1 MFLCFLILI
10 NTFLGLNDSSL
21 IQLSKLVEKKY
32 NAPNKKYVVLIDYSK
47 SINSNRLFLIDM
59 EKSEVILQTKVS
71 HAGRSGVD
79 KPYIFS
85 NEMNSKKTSL
95 GLYLTKKKYYGKFGL
110 SLKLSGLSSTNSNA
124 EKRAIVF
131 HSTKKMKSKWSW
143 GCFATDE
150 ISNNKLIRLIQDG
163 CLVYVYN

>member
-95 GLYLTKKKYYGKFGL
+95 GLYLTKKKIL
-110 SLKLSGLSSTNSNA
+110 
-124 EKRAIVF
+124 
-131 HSTKKMKSKWSW
+131 W
-143 GCFATDE
+143 
-150 ISNNKLIRLIQDG
+150 
-163 CLVYVYN
+163 